1 MKSYELSGFN
11 VLIVDGPGLHATLL
25 RQHFI
30 EHGAKVYVA
39 MNEAKA
45 LRTVE
50 ANNVDIVMLGF
61 NASEDLK
68 GCLRGRGIPSIACAT
83 PTDIATLP
91 RFFGRTE
98 DAFELS
104 GR

>member
-1 MKSYELSGFN
+1 MESYELSGFN

-39 MNEAKA
+39 MSEATA
-45 LRTVE
+45 LRAVE
-50 ANNVDIVMLGF
+50 SNNVDIVMVGF
-61 NASEDLK
+61 NSSNNLK
-68 GCLRGRGIPSIACAT
+68 SVLQRRGIPHIACAT
-83 PTDIATLP
+83 PTDVPTLP

>member
-1 MKSYELSGFN
+1 MQSNELAGFI
-11 VLIVDGPGLHATLL
+11 VLIVDAPALHATLL

-30 EHGAKVYVA
+30 EHSAKVYVA

-50 ANNVDIVMLGF
+50 ANNVDIVMVGF
-61 NASEDLK
+61 NASENLK
-68 GCLRGRGIPSIACAT
+68 GRLQDRGIPHIACAT
-83 PTDIATLP
+83 PTDIPTLP